1 MHLHDELTAEFE
13 SQRRHLWAVSY
24 RMLGGASDA
33 DDAVQEAWLRYEQA
47 DTSGIENLGGW
58 LTTVTGRI
66 CLDMLRRRTSRRETV
81 LEDQVSPGIAT
92 MPTTA
97 DPEREA
103 MLSDEVER
111 AMLVVLETLSPPE
124 RLAFV
129 LHDMFS
135 MPFDD
140 IAPIVGKST
149 LATRQMASRARRRIQ
164 AAHGNDLVVPA
175 NRADNEEVV
184 RAFVRASRGG
194 DFASL
199 LVLLDPEVVVRA
211 DAVAVAL
218 GTEAVR
224 VGQREVAE
232 FFNGRARAARVV
244 TINGQPGAAWFVGRD
259 VKVAFVFTV
268 EQGTVMA
275 IDLIGDPAELESFD
289 IVPAGWT

>member
-13 SQRRHLWAVSY
+13 SHRRHLWAVSY

-47 DTSGIENLGGW
+47 DTADIENVGGW

-81 LEDQVSPGIAT
+81 LEDHVTPGIAA

-103 MLSDEVER
+103 MLGDEVER

-149 LATRQMASRARRRIQ
+149 LATRQLASRARRRIQ
-164 AAHGNDLVVPA
+164 AAHGTDLVVPP
-175 NRADNEEVV
+175 NRADNEDVV
-184 RAFVRASRGG
+184 RAFIRASRGG
-194 DFASL
+194 DFAGL
-199 LVLLDPEVVVRA
+199 LVLLDPEVVLRA
-211 DAVAVAL
+211 DAVAVAM
-218 GTEAVR
+218 GTEALR

-232 FFNGRARAARVV
+232 FFNGRAKAARVV
-244 TINGQPGAAWFVGRD
+244 TINGEPGAAWFVAKEVR
-259 VKVAFVFTV
+259 VAFVFSV
-268 EQGTVMA
+268 QQGMVVDIQLVAEPT
-275 IDLIGDPAELESFD
+275 DLDSFD
-289 IVPAGWT
+289 IVPLGWT